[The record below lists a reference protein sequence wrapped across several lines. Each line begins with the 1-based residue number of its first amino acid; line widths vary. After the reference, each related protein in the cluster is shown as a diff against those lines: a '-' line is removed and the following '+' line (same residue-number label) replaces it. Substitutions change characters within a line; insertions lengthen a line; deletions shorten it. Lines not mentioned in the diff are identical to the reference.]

1 LNVYFFIWK
10 LYNQVGDNMINS
22 GIDIVEVKRIERLIK
37 NESFIRKIFSD
48 NEISYLEKR
57 KYKATTAAGIFCAK
71 EAVSKCLG
79 TGIAGFSWHDIEIL
93 NNELGRPYV
102 VLAGKVLN
110 LSRQKQI
117 VSFDISITHIEDFAL
132 AIAIAELNESIIPLD
147 IGPFMLPARAVDTH
161 KGDYGKLGIIG
172 GKEGMAGSVYLAGLA
187 ALKSGTGL
195 VYLIPPTSIYEIL
208 SIKLNEIIIEKLS
221 ASREYLVDDDL
232 SKMMKYS
239 EKYDVIC
246 MGTGIGTSDK
256 TKKMVIGML
265 GLFDKPIVLDADGL
279 NCINGSV
286 EILSNRRAMT
296 IITPHTMEMA
306 RLKKVSPEAVEKDRI
321 NIAME
326 FSKEYGVITVL
337 KGHETIVS
345 NGKEYYINTTGNP
358 GMATAGSG
366 DVLTGII
373 GAFVSQRHDPYFA
386 AKLGVFIHGLSG
398 DLAKSKYG
406 EYGMIASN
414 IIECLPNAIKI
425 CTKKE

>member
-1 LNVYFFIWK
+1 M
-10 LYNQVGDNMINS
+10 GDNMIKS

-37 NESFIRKIFSD
+37 SESFVRKIFSD
-48 NEISYLEKR
+48 NEMAYLEER

-93 NNELGRPYV
+93 RNDLGRPFV
-102 VLAGKVLN
+102 VLGGKALK
-110 LSRQKQI
+110 LSEEKRI
-117 VSFDISITHIEDFAL
+117 VRFDISITHIEDYAL
-132 AIAIAELNESIIPLD
+132 SIAIAEQDEAFFIPLG
-147 IGPFMLPARAVDTH
+147 IGPFMLPEREANTH
-161 KGDYGKLGIIG
+161 KGDYGKLVVIG

-195 VYLIPPTSIYEIL
+195 VYVIPPNSIYEIL
-208 SIKLNEIIIEKLS
+208 SIKLNEVIIEKLS
-221 ASREYLVDDDL
+221 ASQAYLMDDDL
-232 SKMMKYS
+232 NKIMIYTEQHDAM
-239 EKYDVIC
+239 C
-246 MGTGIGTSDK
+246 LGTGIGTNDK
-256 TKKMVIGML
+256 TKKLVREIL
-265 GLFDKPIVLDADGL
+265 DLFDRPIVLDADGL
-279 NCINGSV
+279 NCINGTV
-286 EILSNRRAMT
+286 EILKSRRAMT

-306 RLKKVSPEAVEKDRI
+306 RLMDVSPEAVEKDRI
-321 NIAME
+321 KTAMD
-326 FSKEYGVITVL
+326 FSKRYGVITVL

-345 NGKEYYINTTGNP
+345 DGIDFYINTTGNP

-373 GAFVSQRHDPYFA
+373 GAFVSQGFDPYFA

-398 DLAKSKYG
+398 DLVKRKYG

-414 IIECLPNAIKI
+414 LIESLPHAIKM